1 MDGQTQFYMI
11 TAEGNV
17 TCIGE
22 TAESDLIAK
31 SIDSLFDFDIQGV
44 VVDMPAASTG
54 RGYDALRELVAALE
68 CANDVSHLTDVAIL
82 EGRLDDKDGEWAR
95 QGYRL
100 INDCIDELLYELR
113 KEMTE
118 GCVGYSTMP

>member
-1 MDGQTQFYMI
+1 MDEIKQTLYYMI

-22 TAESDLIAK
+22 TSESASTAK
-31 SIDSLFDFDIQGV
+31 TIDNLFGFDIQGV
-44 VVDMPAASTG
+44 VVDMPATSTG
-54 RGYDALRELVAALE
+54 NGYDALRELVAALE

-82 EGRLDDKDGEWAR
+82 EDRLDDKDEAEEYAR
-95 QGYRL
+95 QGYEL
-100 INDCIDELLYELR
+100 INDCIDELLYELK

-118 GCVGYSTMP
+118 G

>member
-1 MDGQTQFYMI
+1 MNIKLENGQTQFYMI

-22 TAESDLIAK
+22 TAESASIAK
-31 SIDSLFDFDIQGV
+31 SIDSLFGFDIQRV

-54 RGYDALRELVAALE
+54 CGYDALRELVAALE
-68 CANDVSHLTDVAIL
+68 CADDVRHLTDVAIL
-82 EGRLDDKDGEWAR
+82 EDRLNDKDEEYAR
-95 QGYRL
+95 LGYEM

-113 KEMTE
+113 KAMTE
-118 GCVGYSTMP
+118 G